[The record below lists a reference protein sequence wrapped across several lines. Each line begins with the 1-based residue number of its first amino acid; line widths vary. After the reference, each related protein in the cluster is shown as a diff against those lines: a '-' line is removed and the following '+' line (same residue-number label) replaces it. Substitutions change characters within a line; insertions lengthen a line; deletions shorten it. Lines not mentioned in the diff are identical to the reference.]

1 MTTVQASV
9 HKIRA
14 LCDLAIS
21 KLTEKAE
28 KAEEKIPAPARLSR
42 FLEGIVPFG
51 DLITENGKERLAALY
66 EVAHLLDRLERV
78 EVIREMCDM
87 VGDQHFGTVTLS
99 DSDYLLLRPFACT
112 GGDEGVDS

>member
-1 MTTVQASV
+1 MATVQASV
-9 HKIRA
+9 HEIRT

-21 KLTEKAE
+21 KLKEKAE
-28 KAEEKIPAPARLSR
+28 KAEEKIPAPTSLTN
-42 FLEGIVPFG
+42 FLESIVPFG
-51 DLITENGKERLAALY
+51 DLITENGKERL
-66 EVAHLLDRLERV
+66 VAQCHVDHLLDWLERV

-99 DSDYLLLRPFACT
+99 DSDYLLLRPFACA